1 MTNYTELKRLAED
14 CKNCGIDFDDVSPQ
28 QGSTS
33 CDKLVRHYLAAASP
47 DVTLEMIDALDVQ
60 AGSIEAVQA
69 ANQRLAAERDKLRTQ
84 NQALREAVTAVIEYD
99 EINPHDG
106 MGMMFAYADALA
118 KCRATQADLF

>member
-14 CKNCGIDFDDVSPQ
+14 CTNCGIDFDDVSPQ

-47 DVTLEMIDALDVQ
+47 DVVLSMIDALDVQ

-84 NQALREAVTAVIEYD
+84 NQALVKEMRHIAGISNGQVKRV
-99 EINPHDG
+99 
-106 MGMMFAYADALA
+106 ADQALA
-118 KCRATQADLF
+118 AQAEGKDV